1 MENHGTTENFKQKLN
16 FISRKKYIY
25 IRKML
30 SLLKKVDWATS
41 TITSTRNLYLEVI
54 IFTGLYIIHMDACR
68 SKPSRLNNIIY

>member
-1 MENHGTTENFKQKLN
+1 MENHGTTENFKQKLKLY
-16 FISRKKYIY
+16 IKKNIY
-25 IRKML
+25 KYV
-30 SLLKKVDWATS
+30 KCYHYWEKFDWATS

>member
-1 MENHGTTENFKQKLN
+1 
-16 FISRKKYIY
+16 
-25 IRKML
+25 ML